1 MAFDPEVQKAQWTAQ
16 GDNLLQLASAIYSE
30 ADLMETEYGA
40 TDPKVIAMT
49 LLCRTV
55 GNFRAAMHLIDQQLI
70 VEARTLTRSCVENL
84 IWMDALAKGGKD
96 FVKEIVANEYK
107 SKEMRGQVLAQ
118 WAAGR
123 QTEPPFVKALHGYLK
138 GIKGKLKEMISVKAT
153 AQSGVLKDSYIIYG
167 QLSSDAA
174 HPSADSLSRHIQR
187 NSDDSITIVADGLT
201 DVNESLQTQ
210 EFACFMLLGV
220 CVGVNQIIGGVPSGA
235 KLEAVFQEL
244 IALRQAQAHVLKD
257 DVTAHPAEVAT

>member
-1 MAFDPEVQKAQWTAQ
+1 MAFDPEAQKAKWTTH

-30 ADLMETEYGA
+30 ADLIETEYGA

-49 LLCRTV
+49 MLCRTV
-55 GNFRAAMHLIDQQLI
+55 GNFRGAMHMIDLRLI

-84 IWMDALAKGGKD
+84 IWIDALANGGKE

-118 WAAGR
+118 WASGQ
-123 QTEPPFVKALHGYLK
+123 QTEPPFVKELHGYLK
-138 GIKGKLKEMISVKAT
+138 GIKGKPREMINVKAT
-153 AQSGVLKDSYIIYG
+153 AQSGALRDSYIIYG

-187 NSDDSITIVADGLT
+187 NSDDSITIVADGLSNA
-201 DVNESLQTQ
+201 NESLQTQ
-210 EFACFMLLGV
+210 EFACSMLLGV
-220 CVGVNQIIGGVPSGA
+220 CVGVNQILGGVPSGA

-244 IALRQAQAHVLKD
+244 IALRQAQAHVLND
-257 DVTAHPAEVAT
+257 DVTEATTRSHG